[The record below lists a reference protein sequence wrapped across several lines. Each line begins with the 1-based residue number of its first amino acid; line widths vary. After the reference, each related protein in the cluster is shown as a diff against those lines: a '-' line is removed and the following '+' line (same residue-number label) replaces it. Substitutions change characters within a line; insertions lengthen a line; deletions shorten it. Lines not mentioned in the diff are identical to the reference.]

1 MKQSKNMP
9 RGSTALRQASST
21 STFLSSKTHSTFFII
36 FIIFIFI
43 SISYFF
49 TDKIN
54 NFQNTRFV
62 IKKEN
67 VFYKLYIE
75 KTPEKLNLPNFDVS
89 PFKKNIFRIW
99 CSKNPIGECGGRR
112 GSNYPLDITSK
123 NLPEWNQVIYDDE
136 SSLKF
141 IHKYFGETH
150 KICVAYNLLNYGV
163 AKADLMRYLLIYI
176 FGGLYLDMKSCVTSP
191 IEKIPDDK
199 DLVVSNWGSH
209 WYSKQPHTHLFVN
222 GEFQN
227 WYIYGRQGAPILAE
241 IIEKVV
247 QNIFDL
253 YNNPNL
259 PNKIYDP
266 EEPPSKG
273 IVLATTGPIAY
284 TSVIENSLNKKTVFV
299 SKTINSSIKY
309 MCQRDEI
316 SNNHYSNKKIPLVN
330 HISNFVYIPKNIYF
344 TNDKHTYKNID
355 NYNVFVYTDSD
366 LTDKLN
372 KYFDE
377 NIFQFLQKEFQK
389 KELWLYINLFL
400 YGGTY
405 DEYNRLD
412 SLSID
417 RNIKKCHLISNLSN
431 TFLTTKDILISTP
444 PFNNIMWDMITYIIN
459 NLYTESIDLYSNKLK
474 TYIVI

>member
-1 MKQSKNMP
+1 
-9 RGSTALRQASST
+9 
-21 STFLSSKTHSTFFII
+21 
-36 FIIFIFI
+36 
-43 SISYFF
+43 
-49 TDKIN
+49 
-54 NFQNTRFV
+54 
-62 IKKEN
+62 
-67 VFYKLYIE
+67 
-75 KTPEKLNLPNFDVS
+75 
-89 PFKKNIFRIW
+89 
-99 CSKNPIGECGGRR
+99 
-112 GSNYPLDITSK
+112 
-123 NLPEWNQVIYDDE
+123 
-136 SSLKF
+136 
-141 IHKYFGETH
+141 
-150 KICVAYNLLNYGV
+150 
-163 AKADLMRYLLIYI
+163 
-176 FGGLYLDMKSCVTSP
+176 
-191 IEKIPDDK
+191 
-199 DLVVSNWGSH
+199 
-209 WYSKQPHTHLFVN
+209 
-222 GEFQN
+222 
-227 WYIYGRQGAPILAE
+227 
-241 IIEKVV
+241 
-247 QNIFDL
+247 
-253 YNNPNL
+253 
-259 PNKIYDP
+259 
-266 EEPPSKG
+266 
-273 IVLATTGPIAY
+273 
-284 TSVIENSLNKKTVFV
+284 
-299 SKTINSSIKY
+299 

-316 SNNHYSNKKIPLVN
+316 SNNHYSNKKILLVN

-417 RNIKKCHLISNLSN
+417 RNINKCHLISNLSN